1 MITNRNLSFFFC
13 YSANLI
19 DTSQLLGLD
28 NNNNNSTFNYGFGSN
43 STNLEY
49 SILSNMLGSPQ
60 FMNSSSSSPT
70 TSTINNIWSNS
81 NQKKNYNNNTNDT
94 LLTSTPSSTTAPYTP
109 TTITSLGDPIL
120 FSPTLQQQQQ
130 QHHQHQH
137 QHHILDPNTISIA
150 KMDNSPKSNLLLTPP
165 NSSSRKRHHSNS
177 SMISIGY
184 ASASKPFSYADGY
197 HYLIN
202 YVRHK

>member
-1 MITNRNLSFFFC
+1 MT
-13 YSANLI
+13 NLI

-81 NQKKNYNNNTNDT
+81 SQKKNYNNNTNDT

-130 QHHQHQH
+130 QQHH
-137 QHHILDPNTISIA
+137 HHILDPNTISIA
-150 KMDNSPKSNLLLTPP
+150 KMENSPKSNLLLTSP
-165 NSSSRKRHHSNS
+165 NSLSRKRHHSNS